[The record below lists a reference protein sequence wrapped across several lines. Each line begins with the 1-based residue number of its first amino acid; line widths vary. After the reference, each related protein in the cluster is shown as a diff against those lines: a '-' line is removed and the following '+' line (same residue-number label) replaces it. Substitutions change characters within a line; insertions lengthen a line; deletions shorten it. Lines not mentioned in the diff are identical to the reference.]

1 MRFLKTLLW
10 VALLV
15 GLTIFAINNWEPVSV
30 KLWGGMLL
38 DTKLPMLVIISF
50 FVGFLPLWIWHR
62 ATHWRMKRRILSL
75 EGKSYH
81 APLDLGREDLGA
93 RGYGGSSGSSGSGI

>member
-50 FVGFLPLWIWHR
+50 FAGFLPLWIWHR
-62 ATHWRMKRRILSL
+62 ATHWRMKRRIMSL
-75 EGKSYH
+75 EGKTYRP
-81 APLDLGREDLGA
+81 PLDLGREDIGVT
-93 RGYGGSSGSSGSGI
+93 GYGSSAGSAGSGI

>member
-38 DTKLPMLVIISF
+38 DTKLPMLVIVSF
-50 FVGFLPLWIWHR
+50 FGGLIPLWIWHR
-62 ATHWRMKRRILSL
+62 ATHWRMKRRIMAL
-75 EGKSYH
+75 EGKTYR
-81 APLDLGREDLGA
+81 APLDMGREDIGGG
-93 RGYGGSSGSSGSGI
+93 RYGSRTGTPL

>member
-30 KLWGGMLL
+30 KLWGGLLL
-38 DTKLPMLVIISF
+38 DTKLPMLVILSF
-50 FVGFLPLWIWHR
+50 FAGFLPLWIWHR

-75 EGKSYH
+75 EGKSFR
-81 APLDLGREDLGA
+81 APLDLGREDIA
-93 RGYGGSSGSSGSGI
+93 STGYGSSGGAQL

>member
-38 DTKLPMLVIISF
+38 DTKLPMLVIVSF
-50 FVGFLPLWIWHR
+50 FGGFLPLWVWHR
-62 ATHWRMKRRILSL
+62 ATHWRLKRRILSL
-75 EGKSYH
+75 EGKTYRP
-81 APLDLGREDLGA
+81 PLDLGNEDIGGN
-93 RGYGGSSGSSGSGI
+93 GYGNRTGAPL

>member
-15 GLTIFAINNWEPVSV
+15 SLTIFAINNWEPVSV

-50 FVGFLPLWIWHR
+50 FAGFVPLWIWHR
-62 ATHWRMKRRILSL
+62 ATHWRMKRRIMSL
-75 EGKSYH
+75 ESKSYRP
-81 APLDLGREDLGA
+81 PLDLGRESLEA
-93 RGYGGSSGSSGSGI
+93 SGYGSSTGAQI

>member
-50 FVGFLPLWIWHR
+50 FAGFLPLWIWHR
-62 ATHWRMKRRILSL
+62 ATHWRMKRRIMSL
-75 EGKSYH
+75 ESKSYR

-93 RGYGGSSGSSGSGI
+93 PDYGISTGSRI

>member
-38 DTKLPMLVIISF
+38 DTKLPMLVIVSF
-50 FVGFLPLWIWHR
+50 FGGFLPLWIWHR
-62 ATHWRMKRRILSL
+62 ATHWRMKRRIMSL
-75 EGKSYH
+75 EGKTYR
-81 APLDLGREDLGA
+81 APLDLSREEI
-93 RGYGGSSGSSGSGI
+93 GGPGFNNSAGTPL